1 MGEREWQIGHMQLD
15 GETNMKYNS
24 ERNSVEKLLKMEVA
38 NWAKES
44 GKLAEGKWKIG
55 RREVASRAHAV
66 GQGETNM
73 KYDLERNPVEKC

>member
-44 GKLAEGKWKIG
+44 GKLGEGKK
-55 RREVASRAHAV
+55 AAPQPH
-66 GQGETNM
+66 
-73 KYDLERNPVEKC
+73 PVNLC

>member
-38 NWAKES
+38 NWAKGG
-44 GKLAEGKWKIG
+44 GKLAEEKWQVGHMQLDRGKQI
-55 RREVASRAHAV
+55 
-66 GQGETNM
+66 
-73 KYDLERNPVEKC
+73 